1 MLAVDVRQGL
11 RQGRTV
17 AEAASRAWRYSEQ
30 TIMQHGDFLL
40 AFVDGSVCVGA
51 FEVLGNTPG
60 TDGKYVLDLAPTPRF
75 QWALGRL
82 FAATRPQ
89 SRTDSHRPASAGLP
103 RRRPALRPP
112 HRPGLSRRDPAPRW
126 PAAHPTPS
134 NPC

>member
-75 QWALGRL
+75 QWALGRRL
-82 FAATRPQ
+82 PLPPGRN
-89 SRTDSHRPASAGLP
+89 PARILTGQN
-103 RRRPALRPP
+103 LRAFLDADP
-112 HRPGLSRRDPAPRW
+112 HY
-126 PAAHPTPS
+126 AHHTGQD
-134 NPC
+134 